1 MNTPARCILID
12 DDPLNNMIAKKMLS
26 IVVPESEVVVFQ
38 DPNKALAYLQY
49 ELPIFTKLTAVF
61 VDINMPVLDGF
72 ELLQRLEASGAGHL
86 SHVHIF
92 MLSSTMNHQDVQRA
106 QTSPIVV
113 QFVEKPLSMDLL
125 RRCFE
130 YM

>member
-1 MNTPARCILID
+1 MNLPARCILID

-26 IVVPESEVVVFQ
+26 MITPESEIVVFQ
-38 DPNKALAYLQY
+38 DPNKALTYLQY
-49 ELPIFTKLTAVF
+49 ELPIYTKLTAVF
-61 VDINMPVLDGF
+61 LDISMPVMDGF
-72 ELLQRLEASGAGHL
+72 EVLQRLEASGAGHL

-92 MLSSTMNHQDVQRA
+92 MLSSTMNHQDIQRA
-106 QTSPIVV
+106 RNSPIVV
-113 QFVEKPLSMDLL
+113 QFVEKPLSIDLL

>member
-1 MNTPARCILID
+1 MNLPARCILID
-12 DDPLNNMIAKKMLS
+12 DDPLNNMIAKKILS
-26 IVVPESEVVVFQ
+26 IITPESEVVVFQ

-49 ELPIFTKLTAVF
+49 ELPIYNKLTAVF
-61 VDINMPVLDGF
+61 LDISMPMLDGF
-72 ELLQRLEASGAGHL
+72 EILQRLEASGTGHL

-92 MLSSTMNHQDVQRA
+92 MLSSTMNHQDIQRA
-106 QTSPIVV
+106 RNSPIVV